1 MEIPWSK
8 DALERKYFT
17 ETQTQKSRIERFQ
30 NVIKAFHVK
39 RPEQLKNKH
48 ILLVDDVL
56 TTGATLEAGAI
67 KILEVEGTKVS
78 MATIAFAKN
87 D

>member
-1 MEIPWSK
+1 
-8 DALERKYFT
+8 
-17 ETQTQKSRIERFQ
+17 
-30 NVIKAFHVK
+30 
-39 RPEQLKNKH
+39 
-48 ILLVDDVL
+48 VDDVL

-87 D
+87 S